1 MRIFHYDSEGYL
13 MGEGKAEIDPLE
25 TRAQKKAVY
34 LLPAMTTSITPP
46 DRALKADHIWQ
57 WKNQGW
63 IEVID
68 PIAKAETERIEK
80 DAQKAIAEAE
90 REALEKANAEAEAQA
105 QEKIDEEMRNDLA
118 RKRKEIV
125 DMLSEIKERPAP
137 NLAQLSNDLKAIV
150 DLLLERYQ

>member
-80 DAQKAIAEAE
+80 EAQKAIAEAE
-90 REALEKANAEAEAQA
+90 REAEREAAEKALNEKNEADFQKYLQEQAEKRAQ
-105 QEKIDEEMRNDLA
+105 
-118 RKRKEIV
+118 V
-125 DMLSEIKERPAP
+125 VSMLSEIKERPAP